1 MAKSSPRGASRVLV
15 ALYAVLA
22 LAASARGIY
31 ELIVKFQLAPLS
43 YSLSLVSALVYIV
56 ATIALANASKPR
68 WHRIASTTIGF
79 EIVGVICVGIL
90 SFSSPAL
97 FAHPSVWSWFGA
109 GYGCLPLALPIIG
122 LLWLRKHQVN

>member
-22 LAASARGIY
+22 LAATARGVY
-31 ELIVKFQLAPLS
+31 ELIVKFQLAPLA

-56 ATIALANASKPR
+56 ATIALANATKPGWYR
-68 WHRIASTTIGF
+68 VARTTIAF
-79 EIVGVICVGIL
+79 ELVGVICVGIL

-109 GYGCLPLALPIIG
+109 GYGCLPLALPIFG
-122 LLWLRKHQVN
+122 LLWLRKHQAN

>member
-56 ATIALANASKPR
+56 ATIALANASKPL
-68 WHRIASTTIGF
+68 WHRIARTTIGF
-79 EIVGVICVGIL
+79 ELVGVICVGIL

-122 LLWLRKHQVN
+122 LLWLRKHQAN

>member
-79 EIVGVICVGIL
+79 ELVGVICVGIL

-122 LLWLRKHQVN
+122 LLWLRRHQAN

>member
-79 EIVGVICVGIL
+79 ELVGVICVGIL

>member
-43 YSLSLVSALVYIV
+43 YSLSLVSALVYVV
-56 ATIALANASKPR
+56 ATIALANASKPG
-68 WHRIASTTIGF
+68 WHRIARTTIGF
-79 EIVGVICVGIL
+79 ELVGVICVGIL

-122 LLWLRKHQVN
+122 LLWLRKHQAN

>member
-1 MAKSSPRGASRVLV
+1 MSKSPSRGLARVLV

-31 ELIVKFQLAPLS
+31 ELIVKFQQAPVS
-43 YSLSLVSALVYIV
+43 YSLSLVSALVYIL
-56 ATIALANASKPR
+56 ATIALANSGKPGWAR
-68 WHRIASTTIGF
+68 VARTTITF
-79 EIVGVICVGIL
+79 ELVGVICVGIL

-109 GYGCLPLALPIIG
+109 GYGCLPLVLPIVG
-122 LLWLRKHQVN
+122 LLWLRKNAAH

>member
-1 MAKSSPRGASRVLV
+1 MSKSPSRGLARVLV

-31 ELIVKFQLAPLS
+31 ELIVKFQQAPVS
-43 YSLSLVSALVYIV
+43 YSLSLVSALVYIL
-56 ATIALANASKPR
+56 ATIALANSSKPGWAR
-68 WHRIASTTIGF
+68 VARTTITF
-79 EIVGVICVGIL
+79 ELVGVICVGIL

-109 GYGCLPLALPIIG
+109 GYGCLPLVLPIVG
-122 LLWLRKHQVN
+122 LLWLRKNAAH